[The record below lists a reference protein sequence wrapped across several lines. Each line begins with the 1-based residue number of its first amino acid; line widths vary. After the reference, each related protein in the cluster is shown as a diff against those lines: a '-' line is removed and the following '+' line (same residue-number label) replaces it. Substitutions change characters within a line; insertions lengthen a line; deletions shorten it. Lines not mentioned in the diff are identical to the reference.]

1 MAIKARKLK
10 DGSTVYDVCV
20 YTGFTFDGKRDRK
33 TVTCKTKR
41 AAQLE
46 EARLKSKTE
55 AMRRRS
61 GRMSLAS
68 YIETRYWPIAR
79 GRLQPSSLDTYQ
91 QTIRKHILPNLGHID
106 LEAIDRAKI
115 QSMVDGIETEAAA
128 RKAVNTLKTILGEAV
143 GDGLIATN
151 PATAKFAYPPKG
163 SKRDNGLVLTSFE
176 QIGACLDIVAHRA
189 SESVQRIAYTGL
201 LQGLRPEER
210 YALDWSD
217 LDVENRTISVSK
229 AYTAASS
236 VHGGNSLKA
245 PKTELSTRVIPMH
258 PKFAEWLET
267 QERTD
272 GAFILGAN
280 GQRISPSTAQKR
292 WRAFL
297 RENPDCPQ
305 VTIENMRHSFATS
318 YLAAGGR
325 IETLSLML
333 GHSTIN
339 TTLRRYIKPD
349 IESLKADISRI
360 FIC

>member
-1 MAIKARKLK
+1 MSIKARKLK

-20 YTGFTFDGKRDRK
+20 YTGFTFEGKRDRK

-46 EARLKSKTE
+46 EARLKSKTD

-61 GRMSLAS
+61 GRMSLAD

-91 QTIRKHILPNLGHID
+91 QTIRKHILPALGHVD

-115 QSMVDGIETEAAA
+115 QSMVDGIDTEAAA

-176 QIGACLDIVAHRA
+176 QIGVCLDIVAHRA
-189 SESVQRIAYTGL
+189 SESVQRIAFTGL

-217 LDVENRTISVSK
+217 LDVENRTINVSK

-258 PKFAEWLET
+258 PKFAEWLAT

-272 GAFILGAN
+272 GPFILGAN
-280 GQRISPSTAQKR
+280 GKRISPSTAQKR

-318 YLAAGGR
+318 YLAAGGQVSVLSR
-325 IETLSLML
+325 IL
-333 GHSTIN
+333 GHSNIS
-339 TTLRRYIKPD
+339 TTVDKYYKPD
-349 IESLKADISRI
+349 TEALRNDL
-360 FIC
+360 FIR

>member
-1 MAIKARKLK
+1 MSITARKLK

-46 EARLKSKTE
+46 EARLKSSAD

-61 GRMSLAS
+61 GRMTLAS
-68 YIETRYWPIAR
+68 YIDTRYWPIAL

-91 QTIRKHILPNLGHID
+91 QTIRKHILPNLGRIELD
-106 LEAIDRAKI
+106 AIDRQKI
-115 QSMVDGIETEAAA
+115 QRMVDSIDTESAA

-163 SKRDNGLVLTSFE
+163 LYRPGKLILTDFD
-176 QIGACLDIVAHRA
+176 QIGACLDIVSQNG
-189 SESVQRIAYTGL
+189 SECVQRIAFTGL

-217 LDVENRTISVSK
+217 FDMENHTISVTK
-229 AYTAASS
+229 AYTTASS
-236 VHGGNSLKA
+236 AHGGNSLKP
-245 PKTELSTRVIPMH
+245 PKTELSTRTIPMH
-258 PKFAEWLET
+258 PKFAEWLAT
-267 QERTD
+267 QHGTG
-272 GAFILGAN
+272 GAFIKGADGN
-280 GQRISPSTAQKR
+280 RISPSTAQKR

-297 RENPDCPQ
+297 RDNPECPQ

-333 GHSTIN
+333 GHSNIN
-339 TTLRRYIKPD
+339 TTLRRYVKPD
-349 IESLKADISRI
+349 ISSLKADISRI

>member
-1 MAIKARKLK
+1 MSIKARKLK

-46 EARLKSKTE
+46 EARLKSKAD

-68 YIETRYWPIAR
+68 YIKIRYWPIAL

-115 QSMVDGIETEAAA
+115 QAMVDGIDTEAAA

-163 SKRDNGLVLTSFE
+163 QKRDNGLVLTSFE
-176 QIGACLDIVAHRA
+176 QIDECLNIVSCRA
-189 SESVQRIAYTGL
+189 SESVQRIAFTGL

-217 LDVENRTISVSK
+217 LHDGVIDVSK
-229 AYTAASS
+229 AYTTASS
-236 VHGGNSLKA
+236 AHGGNSLKA
-245 PKTELSTRVIPMH
+245 PKTELSFRTIPMH
-258 PKFAEWLET
+258 PKFSEWLET

-292 WRAFL
+292 WRRFL
-297 RENPDCPQ
+297 RDNPDCPQ

-339 TTLRRYIKPD
+339 TTLRRYVKPD